1 MMPQVA
7 DDVFVMDFNPCVLSA
22 LQAFG
27 LALSSFRSRTCI
39 TQVDALPLPEGHLMR
54 LVLVMAALMAITF
67 TGLFAWL
74 LS

>member
-27 LALSSFRSRTCI
+27 LALSSFQTK
-39 TQVDALPLPEGHLMR
+39 LF
-54 LVLVMAALMAITF
+54 VMPA
-67 TGLFAWL
+67 
-74 LS
+74 